1 MKKKIIAII
10 SVLVIAAAACAGI
23 IAVKNRNI
31 TADPQD
37 HDAVIQ
43 NTANQQID
51 KNNIISKEEALEKAV
66 AHANVDKAEI
76 NVISNYLNK
85 DNGIYEYDIE
95 FIAGGKAYEYEIH
108 AATGAVTGCDIELI
122 KQDPT
127 TKVPESKPE
136 QTTKNEQPIGVIS
149 TDAALDIA
157 LKHAGLE
164 KSQVKVIKNRF
175 DDDGHI
181 EIEFRTAEKEY
192 DYEISATS
200 AKVLECD
207 VDYIKTTAPATTKPD
222 VQNKNISRDEA
233 LKAALDHAG
242 IKQSDAKAIEVEFD
256 GDDRIKHYDVEFRFE
271 QFEYEYEIN
280 AENGKVISHER
291 EFDR

>member
-1 MKKKIIAII
+1 MKKRIIAIVL
-10 SVLVIAAAACAGI
+10 VLVIAAACAGI
-23 IAVKNRNI
+23 IAVRNRNI
-31 TADPQD
+31 TADPKD
-37 HDAVIQ
+37 HDAVAQ
-43 NTANQQID
+43 NTANQQVD
-51 KNNIISKEEALEKAV
+51 KNNIISKDEALEKAV
-66 AHANVDKAEI
+66 IHANVDKADI

-85 DNGIYEYDIE
+85 DDGIYEYEIK
-95 FIAGGKAYEYEIH
+95 FISGSKAYEYEIH

-122 KQDPT
+122 KQEPT
-127 TKVPESKPE
+127 TQTPTKKPE
-136 QTTKNEQPIGVIS
+136 QTTKKEQSIGVIS

-157 LKHAGLE
+157 LRHAGLS
-164 KSQVKVIKNRF
+164 KADVKVIKNRF

-200 AKVLECD
+200 AKILECD
-207 VDYIKTTAPATTKPD
+207 VDYIKTTAPATTKPA
-222 VQNKNISRDEA
+222 QNNPISRDDA

-242 IKQSDAKAIEVEFD
+242 IKQTDAKAVEVEYD
-256 GDDRIKHYDVEFRFE
+256 GDDRVKHYDVEFRYE

-280 AENGKVISHER
+280 AENGKVIKHER